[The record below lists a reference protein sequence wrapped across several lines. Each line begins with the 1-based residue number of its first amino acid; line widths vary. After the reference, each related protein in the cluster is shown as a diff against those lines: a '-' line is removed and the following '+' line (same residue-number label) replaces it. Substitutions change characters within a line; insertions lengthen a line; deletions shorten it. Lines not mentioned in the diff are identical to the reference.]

1 MKKFNVNA
9 VHCSEF
15 EYLCYTYFN
24 RLKDFHVV
32 SRFYSSD
39 DSYCNSF
46 LCDLLVEIG
55 VQLHTAY
62 SFKVDNLISESE
74 RDYLVNKYNS
84 LKHRV
89 SRLMNCK

>member
-1 MKKFNVNA
+1 MKKFKVDA
-9 VHCSEF
+9 VHCSDF
-15 EYLCYTYFN
+15 EYLCYTYSN

-55 VQLHTAY
+55 VQLHSAY
-62 SFKVDNLISESE
+62 SFEVDNLISESE
-74 RDYLVNKYNS
+74 RDYLVNKLYS

-89 SRLMNCK
+89 LCLMNSK